1 MSEFNID
8 NIMERAQSPLLKSPS
23 YKMIALRVPVVF
35 PGQTSH
41 FDLSRDKSLLAV
53 ERANAEKEP
62 IFLAA
67 QRSSAQSNPQPKDI
81 YTVGVLAK
89 IQQIIKLPNDTA
101 RILVTA
107 TDRMRIEEYVSSAPY
122 FEVLLTP
129 FPLLEEESTEL
140 TAVRRAIKDQLVVYG
155 KLEHK
160 VPKENL
166 AGLHSDDAEKF
177 VAAAAQ
183 YLFDKDDARQALLEK
198 ESQYQQFETI
208 YARLV
213 NVCEIMAVE
222 KKIALKVRESV
233 DKNQKEY
240 YLREQIK
247 AIHDEL
253 GEGEEE
259 RETLLKR
266 AEEKKLPAYA
276 MEKLTK
282 ELNRMDKM
290 SQTSPEAG
298 VIRTYL
304 EWMLDLPWNEMS
316 EENPDL
322 TRAQEILDEDHYGL
336 DKVKERIV
344 EYLAVHRLNGSL
356 KAPILCFVGPPG
368 VGKTSVVTS
377 IARAAGRKLVQM
389 SLGGVRDEAEIRGHR
404 RTYVGALPGRILSGM
419 KTVGVANPVFLL
431 DEIDKMSSDFRGDP
445 ASAMLEVLDP
455 NQNNQ
460 FKDHY
465 LEIPY
470 DLSKTMFV
478 ATANTLDSIP
488 APLLDRME
496 IIELSG
502 YTYDEK
508 LQIAKRYL
516 LPKQLAANGM
526 SAENVAVGD
535 DVMMDIISL
544 YTRESGV
551 RNLEREI
558 AAVIRKLAVKVVVA
572 NDKTLAF
579 DVQRSDLKDYL
590 GVPRFKADKKA
601 AKDHTG
607 RVTGLAWTRVGGV
620 TLNIEAVLIEGGKG
634 DITLTGNM
642 GDVMKESA
650 RTALSLVRS
659 RADKYG
665 IDRDKFSKYD
675 IHIHI
680 PEGATPKDG
689 PSAGITLATALLSA
703 LSGLKVRGNVAM
715 TGEITLLGDVLAIG
729 GLKEK
734 SLAAFR
740 SGVKTLIIPAENEK
754 DIADLP
760 AEVTEH
766 IRLVSADTIDTVF
779 DTAIVKKS
787 KKTAQGGV

>member
-1 MSEFNID
+1 MD
-8 NIMERAQSPLLKSPS
+8 NLTDRGAVIPPQEPS

-35 PGQTSH
+35 PGQTAH
-41 FDLSRDKSLLAV
+41 FDLSRDKSMLAI
-53 ERANAEKEP
+53 EKANSAKEL
-62 IFLAA
+62 IFLATQKSPA
-67 QRSSAQSNPQPKDI
+67 VENPQPKDI
-81 YTVGVLAK
+81 YGIGVLAK

-101 RILVTA
+101 RVLVTA
-107 TDRMRIEEYVSSAPY
+107 TQRVKIEDYVSSSPY
-122 FEVLLTP
+122 FEVRVSSLP
-129 FPLLEEESTEL
+129 AVVHEGQEL
-140 TAVRRAIKDQLVVYG
+140 SGLRRAVKEQLSIYT

-160 VPKENL
+160 IPKENL
-166 AGLHSDDAEKF
+166 AGLQSDNAEKF
-177 VAAAAQ
+177 MATAAQ
-183 YLFDKDDARQALLEK
+183 YLFDKDEQRQELLEK
-198 ESQYQQFETI
+198 PTFNEQLEFVYL
-208 YARLV
+208 RLIA
-213 NVCEIMAVE
+213 VCEIMTIE
-222 KKIALKVRESV
+222 KKIAIKVRESV

-253 GEGEEE
+253 GDGEEE
-259 RETLLKR
+259 RDTFLKR
-266 AEEKKLPAYA
+266 AEEKKLPAHA
-276 MEKLTK
+276 MEKLKK

-304 EWMLDLPWNEMS
+304 ETLVDLPWNEADK
-316 EENPDL
+316 ENPDL
-322 TRAQEILDEDHYGL
+322 ANAQAILDEDHYGL
-336 DKVKERIV
+336 QKVKERIV
-344 EYLAVHRLNGSL
+344 EYLAVHKLNGSL

-404 RTYVGALPGRILSGM
+404 RTYVGAMPGRILSGM
-419 KTVGVANPVFLL
+419 RNAGVINPVFLL

-478 ATANTLDSIP
+478 ATANTVDSIP

-496 IIELSG
+496 LIELTG
-502 YTYDEK
+502 YTYEEK
-508 LQIAKRYL
+508 LQIARRYL
-516 LPKQLAANGM
+516 LPKQITANGM
-526 SAENVAVGD
+526 TAENVTIADEVLSA
-535 DVMMDIISL
+535 IAAR

-558 AAVIRKLAVKVVVA
+558 GTVIRKLAVKVVMSGGKENHFNV
-572 NDKTLAF
+572 TL
-579 DVQRSDLKDYL
+579 SDLDEYL
-590 GVPRFKADKKA
+590 GVPKFKEDKKS
-601 AKDHTG
+601 AKSEVG
-607 RVTGLAWTRVGGV
+607 RATGLAWTRVGGV
-620 TLNIEAVLIEGGKG
+620 TLPIEVALIEGGKG
-634 DITLTGNM
+634 EITLTGNM

-659 RADKYG
+659 RAEAYG
-665 IDRDKFSKYD
+665 IAQEKFKEYD

-689 PSAGITLATALLSA
+689 PSAGITLSTALLSA
-703 LSGLKVRGNVAM
+703 LSGRAVKSSVAM
-715 TGEITLLGDVLAIG
+715 TGEVTLLGDVLAIG

-740 SGVKTLIIPAENEK
+740 HGVKTLIIPLENEK
-754 DIADLP
+754 DIADIP
-760 AEVTEH
+760 DEVKKNVKIVLT
-766 IRLVSADTIDTVF
+766 DTVDEVF
-779 DTAIVKKS
+779 AVAFEQKVKNR
-787 KKTAQGGV
+787 GN